1 MSNKIPIYCRYSE
14 LRPVEGLTEHPRNP
28 NTHPEEQL
36 KKLAKVIEMN
46 GWRAPVVISKRS
58 GFITKGHGRLQA
70 AKLAGWLEVP
80 VEVQEYEN
88 EAAEYADMIADNKIA
103 ELALSDE
110 EKLKGLVLELNGK
123 IDLAALGM
131 SDGDLSAFLQPEL
144 VEEKESANDLVERS
158 KELGEKWGVKRGD
171 LYLIGGQHRLMCGDS
186 TSQAD
191 VGTLME
197 GQQAEL
203 LNTDPPY
210 LVNYTGARPDNNV
223 YWEEG
228 EEWDSSDNVEL
239 YKTFLQV
246 AYSHAIVE
254 SAPVYVWHAGKAGS
268 QLLREA
274 FNANGIL
281 EHLTIIWVKN
291 KPVISYSWY
300 AWQHEPCLMGWKKGY
315 KPVRKTKYSGPTVW
329 KFLQDGGDLNK
340 SVDYDALSTVWEVDS
355 LDGKERPE
363 HPTPKPPQLFMIPMR
378 QHTDLGAV
386 CFEPF
391 AGSGSQI
398 IAAAIMKRKCYAME
412 LSEKYCGVILER
424 CVNYG
429 MEVKKL

>member
-1 MSNKIPIYCRYSE
+1 MQPTDALI
-14 LRPVEGLTEHPRNP
+14 EHPRNP
-28 NTHPEEQL
+28 NTHPDEQIQ
-36 KKLAKVIEMN
+36 KLVKVIEMN
-46 GWRAPVVISKRS
+46 GWRAPIVVSKRS

-70 AKLAGWLEVP
+70 ARLAGWKKVP
-80 VEVQEYEN
+80 VEIQEYET

-103 ELALSDE
+103 ELAVGDD
-110 EKLKGLVLELNGK
+110 EKLKSLVLELNGQ

-131 SDGDLSAFLQPEL
+131 ADSDLSEFLQPEI
-144 VEEKESANDLVERS
+144 VEEKENPNSLVERS

-171 LYLIGGQHRLMCGDS
+171 IYQIGGQHRLMCGDS
-186 TSQAD
+186 TSQAN
-191 VGTLME
+191 VESLMD
-197 GQQAEL
+197 GKQAEL
-203 LNTDPPY
+203 LMTDPPY

-223 YWEEG
+223 LWEEG
-228 EEWDSSDNVEL
+228 EDWDSSENVEL

-254 SAPVYVWHAGKAGS
+254 SAPLYVWHAGKAGS

-274 FNANGIL
+274 FAANGIL

-291 KPVISYSWY
+291 KPVISFSWY
-300 AWQHEPCLMGWKKGY
+300 AWQHEPCLMGWKQGC
-315 KPVRKTKYSGPTVW
+315 KPKRKTKYSGPTVW

-340 SVDYDALSTVWEVDS
+340 EVDFDALPTVWEIDCLS
-355 LDGKERPE
+355 GKERPE

-378 QHTDLGAV
+378 QHTDLGAI
-386 CFEPF
+386 CYEPF

-398 IAAAIMKRKCYAME
+398 IAASIMKRKCYAME

-429 MEVKKL
+429 LKVKKI